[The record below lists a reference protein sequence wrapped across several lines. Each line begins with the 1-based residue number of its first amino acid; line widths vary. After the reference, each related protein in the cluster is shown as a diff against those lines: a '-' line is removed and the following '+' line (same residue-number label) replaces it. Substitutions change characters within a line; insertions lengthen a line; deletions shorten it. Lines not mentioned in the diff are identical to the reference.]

1 MDVLPVV
8 NELVMLRDRDDR
20 EYQSRVEDLRP
31 GLMIVAQP
39 LDLAVDHTLDAGSDL
54 LVMWHCPR
62 GIAVLPVRITATYA
76 EGALRLW
83 STTITG
89 PGWVEQRRRF
99 VRIPASGP
107 VQLVPHG
114 GEHGLE
120 AVPDPVPAK
129 LIEISEGALRC
140 TVTDAAFESLAE
152 AGPVQAGFCFGDV
165 DFSIPGH
172 INIRR
177 PGPHDDDPMQVV
189 VEFDEPV
196 KDADTLRKLIFAQQ
210 QRAVRR
216 R

>member
-8 NELVMLRDRDDR
+8 NELIVLRDPDDR
-20 EYQSRVEDLRP
+20 EYQSRVEDLGP
-31 GLMIVAQP
+31 AVMTVAQP
-39 LDLAVDHTLDAGSDL
+39 LDLPVNHTLGPGSDL
-54 LVMWHCPR
+54 LALWNCPR
-62 GIAVLPVRITATYA
+62 GIAVLPVRIIATYA

-99 VRIPASGP
+99 VRIPVNGP

-114 GEHGLE
+114 GEYGLE

-129 LIEISEGALRC
+129 IIEISEGALRC
-140 TVTDAAFESLAE
+140 TVSDAAFDSLAE
-152 AGPVQAGFCFGDV
+152 AGPVQAGFRFGDV

-172 INIRR
+172 INVRR
-177 PGPHDDDPMQVV
+177 HGAHPDDPMQVV

-196 KDADTLRKLIFAQQ
+196 KDADALRKLIFAQQ
-210 QRAVRR
+210 QRTVRR